1 MITANALGVITENL
15 TNSVAWYAMAGYDYD
30 NRYMLNLHIRGEA
43 SNLFGSRANDR
54 MMPIW
59 ALSGRWNVKRDILES
74 VDWVDDLAL
83 RGSFG
88 YQGNML
94 SNQTPNMI
102 IKQGVDYT
110 GKYGEFNS
118 KVAHYPNPDLRWE
131 KTASTNVTLDFSFL
145 KNKINGSFSWY
156 YKRRGMHF

>member
-1 MITANALGVITENL
+1 
-15 TNSVAWYAMAGYDYD
+15 
-30 NRYMLNLHIRGEA
+30 
-43 SNLFGSRANDR
+43 

-59 ALSGRWNVKRDILES
+59 ACPGRWNVKRDILES

-102 IKQGVDYT
+102 ITQGVDYT

-118 KVAHYPNPDLRWE
+118 KVAHYPNPDLMVGKDGHPR
-131 KTASTNVTLDFSFL
+131 
-145 KNKINGSFSWY
+145 
-156 YKRRGMHF
+156 M